1 MSPFFLLKISTNA
14 CHLCLNHLQRLNCPL
29 LLIVKFNKLIMDNY
43 MNELFSNRIAGV
55 PPSFIREILKV
66 AVDPSI
72 ISFAGGLPNR
82 DLFPVEALQKATN
95 DIFNEDGKDILQYSS
110 TEGYLPLR
118 EMIAADYKRKG
129 LQVSVDEILIT
140 NGSQQGLDLL
150 GKVLL
155 NEGDQVIIEEPGYLG
170 AIQSFE
176 VYSAKFNSVP
186 VHQDGMDVDVL
197 QETLKTC
204 NAKLMYTVPNFQN
217 PSGISYSNENR
228 KAVAQCL
235 AQSKTL
241 LIEDNPYGELR
252 FSGEEKLSF
261 KALLPEQ
268 TILLGSFSK
277 TVVPSFRLGWIV
289 APKILMDK
297 LVIAKQAGDLHSNYF
312 CQRVL
317 HRFLQDNDLQ
327 THIKKIIAVY
337 GKQKQVMENAI
348 KRFFPKQV
356 TYINPEGGMFLW
368 VTLPQGM
375 SASALFEDAIKEK
388 VAFVPGD
395 PFYVKKRGLNTL
407 RLNFSSVDPE
417 VIEEGI
423 ERLGNVLHKILDK

>member
-1 MSPFFLLKISTNA
+1 
-14 CHLCLNHLQRLNCPL
+14 
-29 LLIVKFNKLIMDNY
+29 MDNY
-43 MNELFSNRIAGV
+43 MNELFSNRISGV
-55 PPSFIREILKV
+55 APSFIREILKV

-95 DIFNEDGKDILQYSS
+95 DLFNDSGKDILQYSS

-118 EMIAADYKRKG
+118 EMIVADYKRKG
-129 LQVSVDEILIT
+129 LDINVDEILIT

-150 GKVLL
+150 GKVMI
-155 NEGDQVIIEEPGYLG
+155 NEGDQVLIEEPGYLG
-170 AIQSFE
+170 AIQAFE
-176 VYSAKFNSVP
+176 VYAAQFKTVP
-186 VHQDGMDVDVL
+186 VNHEGMDVEAL
-197 QETLKTC
+197 QEALKTSA
-204 NAKLMYTVPNFQN
+204 AKLMYTVPNFQN
-217 PSGISYSNENR
+217 PSGITYTDENR
-228 KAVAQCL
+228 RAVAKCL
-235 AQSKTL
+235 SATKTL
-241 LIEDNPYGELR
+241 LIEDNPYGDLR
-252 FSGEEKLSF
+252 FSGKDKQSF

-289 APKILMDK
+289 APKALMEK

-327 THIKKIIAVY
+327 AHVKKIITFY
-337 GKQKQVMENAI
+337 GQQKQVMENAI
-348 KRFFPKQV
+348 KEYFPKQV
-356 TYINPEGGMFLW
+356 TYLNPEGGMFLW
-368 VTLPQGM
+368 VTLPEEL
-375 SASALFEDAIKEK
+375 SAMDLFDKAIEQK

-407 RLNFSSVDPE
+407 RLNFSSVDAE
-417 VIEEGI
+417 VIVEGI
-423 ERLGNVLHKILDK
+423 KRLGKVLYDLLEK